1 MYYLKALRDIFTEI
15 FQENKFQRKLF
26 DAKSRNNEIKHKKI
40 RKIVILFISH
50 NFSVEN
56 RNFVK
61 SRNSEFQIKLT
72 EFFVKQKKQ
81 SNRKL
86 FEAEIKVY

>member
-15 FQENKFQRKLF
+15 FQGNKFQRKLF

-40 RKIVILFISH
+40 RKIVILFIINNQFHIIVLWKTEILS
-50 NFSVEN
+50 NQE
-56 RNFVK
+56 

-72 EFFVKQKKQ
+72 EF
-81 SNRKL
+81 L
-86 FEAEIKVY
+86 